1 MLRHGMLS
9 PNSKLLP
16 QPSFGVDPTS
26 RMSIVSDVSQLS
38 SASFLS
44 NASNLSLSSNIST
57 SSKHLKDARDT
68 PKRRTRHRDGK
79 LLKGGIGLTTGLGWS
94 DSEDEDAPSAL
105 TRRLSRLVLT
115 RRTSSS
121 SIQSFRS
128 CHSQPY
134 SSHPLSR
141 SISHSVLREVDEL
154 EGGGPSTNPI
164 GTSLC
169 PVDEFG
175 CTNGVA
181 SRSLPSRSGSR
192 IVSRSGST
200 HSTGSGSGSRY
211 SNYSTMSAP
220 AASLRTRASSGSSS
234 YEAMSRANSFS
245 YRGYNG
251 QGLALSIPEQD
262 DGVTPTRAAFERASL
277 GAVGNGNGTQG
288 SGESPHTPSST
299 ASSTSLSFPAT
310 PDSTDIAQIDKKSE
324 GQPVGVAAKAIM
336 NKDKSLPPL
345 PPSGIPSTLN
355 GSGMI
360 SKGKFPSSLGLKA
373 PSGLQRPRTYSNA
386 SSVSTHS
393 VVGPGADGSSSVP
406 AGGHNMSRSPSTTP
420 GSPSATSRP
429 SIGGPSIP
437 RPSLG
442 IPRPSLSSLSSA
454 VGSLPR
460 PSLTLSSIKLP
471 SSAPA
476 STATSPLSPLPAAAA
491 TGNGQGPMP
500 RPLKLVS
507 PRSVTSP
514 SVDSPRSYSP
524 FLSRTP
530 TPGALKSLEPGE
542 RLPRPGQVLTY
553 NRNLHDQLKLRALSP
568 SSGIPS
574 AKIGPVSPG
583 GTQTL
588 VLPQGSSSP
597 GSSPLSSPTTGDSP
611 RPKPRTG
618 TGMVYRTNGTS
629 RIRVP
634 STPARP

>member
-1 MLRHGMLS
+1 LIRRREL
-9 PNSKLLP
+9 
-16 QPSFGVDPTS
+16 D
-26 RMSIVSDVSQLS
+26 SIRWCSLCLFCPCIGCADQTFSQS
-38 SASFLS
+38 
-44 NASNLSLSSNIST
+44 
-57 SSKHLKDARDT
+57 
-68 PKRRTRHRDGK
+68 
-79 LLKGGIGLTTGLGWS
+79 
-94 DSEDEDAPSAL
+94 SEDEDAPSAL
-105 TRRLSRLVLT
+105 TRRLSRLVLS
-115 RRTSSS
+115 RRSSSS

-128 CHSQPY
+128 IHSQPF

-141 SISHSVLREVDEL
+141 SISHSVLREVDEH
-154 EGGGPSTNPI
+154 EGAGPSTNPI

-175 CTNGVA
+175 YTDGVA

-234 YEAMSRANSFS
+234 YEPMSRASSFS
-245 YRGYNG
+245 YRGYSG
-251 QGLALSIPEQD
+251 PGLALSIPEQD
-262 DGVTPTRAAFERASL
+262 DGVTPTRAAFKRASL

-299 ASSTSLSFPAT
+299 ASSASLSFPVT
-310 PDSTDIAQIDKKSE
+310 PDSTDIGQIDKKSE
-324 GQPVGVAAKAIM
+324 GQPVGIAAKSIT

-345 PPSGIPSTLN
+345 PPSGIPATVN
-355 GSGMI
+355 ESGTI
-360 SKGKFPSSLGLKA
+360 PRGKYPFGLGLKA

-393 VVGPGADGSSSVP
+393 VVGPGADSSGSVP
-406 AGGHNMSRSPSTTP
+406 TGGHNMSRSPSTTP
-420 GSPSATSRP
+420 GIPSATSRP
-429 SIGGPSIP
+429 SIGGASIP

-476 STATSPLSPLPAAAA
+476 STATSPLSPLPA
-491 TGNGQGPMP
+491 TGNGQGQIP
-500 RPLKLVS
+500 RPLKLVP

-514 SVDSPRSYSP
+514 SIDSPRSQTP

-530 TPGALKSLEPGE
+530 TPSTLKSLEPGE
-542 RLPRPGQVLTY
+542 QLPRPGQVLTY

-588 VLPQGSSSP
+588 LMPQGSTSP
-597 GSSPLSSPTTGDSP
+597 SSSPLTSPTTGDSP
-611 RPKPRTG
+611 KPKPRTG
-618 TGMVYRTNGTS
+618 TGMTYRTNGTS
-629 RIRVP
+629 RIRAP
-634 STPARP
+634 STPVRP